1 LDTNQDVSGTGQSD
15 EDFLVWLRE
24 TLIPDLHENGQEN
37 LVEDFE
43 RLIRIVEDRNRTI
56 DMVVKRINKL
66 VTNLQE
72 NS

>member
-1 LDTNQDVSGTGQSD
+1 VSGTGQSD
-15 EDFLVWLRE
+15 EDFLAWLIE
-24 TLIPDLHENGQEN
+24 TLIPDLHESGQEN

-66 VTNLQE
+66 VTTLQE

>member
-1 LDTNQDVSGTGQSD
+1 LDTNRDVSGTGQSD
-15 EDFLVWLRE
+15 EDFLAWLIE
-24 TLIPDLHENGQEN
+24 TLIPDLHESGQEN

-66 VTNLQE
+66 VTTLQE

>member
-1 LDTNQDVSGTGQSD
+1 LDTNQDASGTGQSD

-24 TLIPDLHENGQEN
+24 TLIPDLHESGQEN

-66 VTNLQE
+66 VTTLQE

>member
-1 LDTNQDVSGTGQSD
+1 LDTNQDASGTGQSD
-15 EDFLVWLRE
+15 EDFLAWLIE
-24 TLIPDLHENGQEN
+24 TLIPDLHESGQEN

-66 VTNLQE
+66 VTTLQE

>member
-1 LDTNQDVSGTGQSD
+1 LDTNQGASGTGQSD

-24 TLIPDLHENGQEN
+24 TLIPDLHESGQEN

-66 VTNLQE
+66 VTTLQE

>member
-1 LDTNQDVSGTGQSD
+1 VSGTGQSD

-24 TLIPDLHENGQEN
+24 TLIPDLHESDQEN

-66 VTNLQE
+66 VTTLQE

>member
-1 LDTNQDVSGTGQSD
+1 LDTNRDASGTGQSD

-66 VTNLQE
+66 VTTLQE